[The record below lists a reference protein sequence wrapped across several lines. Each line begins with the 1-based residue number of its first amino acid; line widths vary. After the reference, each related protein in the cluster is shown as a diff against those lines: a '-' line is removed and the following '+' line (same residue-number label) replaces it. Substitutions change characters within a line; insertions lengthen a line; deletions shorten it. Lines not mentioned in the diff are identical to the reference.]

1 MTVILIAISGLLGGI
16 LVNYL
21 ADVFPVKRQF
31 SIPICTYCFQQQSPL
46 NYIFWPRRCKAC
58 GKRRPVRVWIVEILF
73 IGISLW
79 LWFSQPGETGYFLGL
94 AVMIY
99 FGIVV
104 VIDLEHRLIMHPISW
119 TGAVLGLGVG
129 WYLHGLVETL
139 AGAAVGFSLML
150 GMYYIGVLFS
160 RWLSRRRGETIT
172 EEALGFGDVNLSGIL
187 GLILGWPGILA
198 GLTIA
203 ILLGGAVSLLYLLF
217 MLITRRYKM
226 FTAIPYG
233 PFLVMSAISLLF
245 FKDYLY

>member
-1 MTVILIAISGLLGGI
+1 MAVVLSTWGNWVLPWACSDDLLWDCSG
-16 LVNYL
+16 Y
-21 ADVFPVKRQF
+21 
-31 SIPICTYCFQQQSPL
+31 
-46 NYIFWPRRCKAC
+46 W
-58 GKRRPVRVWIVEILF
+58 
-73 IGISLW
+73 
-79 LWFSQPGETGYFLGL
+79 
-94 AVMIY
+94 
-99 FGIVV
+99 
-104 VIDLEHRLIMHPISW
+104 
-119 TGAVLGLGVG
+119 AVLGLGVG

-217 MLITRRYKM
+217 MLTTRRYKM